1 MLIRVFNRLSGQV
14 PGFNSDVALGCQ
26 IFIRLCLLSLM
37 LIIVIGPAGSLSP
50 VVTRKMFIADS
61 SAVYL
66 SRDRLSHRMVRRSL
80 LAEAHLKLAR

>member
-1 MLIRVFNRLSGQV
+1 
-14 PGFNSDVALGCQ
+14 
-26 IFIRLCLLSLM
+26 M

-80 LAEAHLKLAR
+80 LAEATAFETRQIISLSASLFDFGRCSLHHPIVETCGRSI